1 MTLDNAL
8 LLAGSTAEA
17 AIVAV
22 LLLKRVYRT
31 FPVFSAFIAWSLLS
45 DVGGYILVHRFP
57 NSDMKIYVADTLIG
71 SLFQFAV
78 LVELSMSVLRPVR
91 ASLPRGAVVA
101 VVVLMALLC
110 MAVWPFAKTPGFDQ
124 FQPASRLLIHLQMTF
139 SVMRILFF
147 LALAGCSQL
156 LSIGWRDRE
165 LQIATGLGIYS
176 LASLSAA
183 LLHTNQAVVVGNS
196 TQWMQY
202 HMLDQMVGVSYVCS
216 IIYWVFCFAQ
226 KVPERRE
233 FTPQMQSFLLAVAG
247 SARSTR
253 IALSSASDSERDRR
267 DNR

>member
-1 MTLDNAL
+1 VTLDNAL
-8 LLAGSTAEA
+8 LLAGSAAQA

-31 FPVFSAFIAWSLLS
+31 FPVFSAYIAWSLIS
-45 DVGGYILVHRFP
+45 DVGGYILLQRFP
-57 NSDMKIYVADTLIG
+57 NSDMKVYVADALIG
-71 SLFQFAV
+71 SLFQFVV

-91 ASLPRGAVVA
+91 ESLPRGVAVA
-101 VVVLMALLC
+101 VVVIMALLC
-110 MAVWPFAKTPGFDQ
+110 ATVWSLAKIPGFAAL
-124 FQPASRLLIHLQMTF
+124 QPASRLLFHLQITF

-176 LASLSAA
+176 LTSLSAA
-183 LLHTNQAVVVGNS
+183 LLHTNQALS
-196 TQWMQY
+196 TQY
-202 HMLDQMVGVSYVCS
+202 HMLDQLVGVSYLCS
-216 IIYWVFCFAQ
+216 IIYWGFCFAQ

-253 IALSSASDSERDRR
+253 IALSNASDSEGARR
-267 DNR
+267 NKL

>member
-1 MTLDNAL
+1 VTLDNAL
-8 LLAGSTAEA
+8 LLAGLAAEA

-31 FPVFSAFIAWSLLS
+31 FPVFSAYMAWSLLG
-45 DVGGYILVHRFP
+45 DVGGYILLHRFP
-57 NSDMKIYVADTLIG
+57 NSDMNVYVADVLIG
-71 SLFQFAV
+71 SVFQFVV

-91 ASLPRGAVVA
+91 ASLPRGVVA
-101 VVVLMALLC
+101 AVIVLIALLC
-110 MAVWPFAKTPGFDQ
+110 AAVWPLAKIPGFAE
-124 FQPASRLLIHLQMTF
+124 FQPSSRLLFHLQITF

-183 LLHTNQAVVVGNS
+183 LLHTNQAVVVGNA
-196 TQWMQY
+196 TQWFQY
-202 HMLDQMVGVSYVCS
+202 HLLDQMVAASYVCS
-216 IIYWVFCFAQ
+216 IVYWVFCLAQ

-253 IALSSASDSERDRR
+253 VALSSASDSERARR
-267 DNR
+267 GKL

>member
-1 MTLDNAL
+1 MS
-8 LLAGSTAEA
+8 G
-17 AIVAV
+17 AI
-22 LLLKRVYRT
+22 
-31 FPVFSAFIAWSLLS
+31 F
-45 DVGGYILVHRFP
+45 LVHRFP
-57 NSDMKIYVADTLIG
+57 NSDMKVYVADTLIG
-71 SLFQFAV
+71 SVFQFAV

-91 ASLPRGAVVA
+91 ASLPRGVVVA

-110 MAVWPFAKTPGFDQ
+110 AAVWPFAKTPGFDE

-183 LLHTNQAVVVGNS
+183 LLHTNQAVGNATLAS
-196 TQWMQY
+196 QY

-216 IIYWVFCFAQ
+216 MVYWVFCFAQ

-233 FTPQMQSFLLAVAG
+233 FTPQMQNFLLAVAG
-247 SARSTR
+247 NARNTR
-253 IALSSASDSERDRR
+253 IALSNTADSERERR
-267 DNR
+267 DQR

>member
-1 MTLDNAL
+1 MTWDNAL
-8 LLAGSTAEA
+8 LLAGLAAEA

-31 FPVFSAFIAWSLLS
+31 FPVFTAYIAWSLLS
-45 DVGGYILVHRFP
+45 DVGGYILVHQFP
-57 NSDMKIYVADTLIG
+57 NSDMKVYVADTLIG
-71 SLFQFAV
+71 SVFQFAV

-91 ASLPRGAVVA
+91 ESLPRGAVVA
-101 VVVLMALLC
+101 VVVFIALLC
-110 MAVWPFAKTPGFDQ
+110 AAVWPFAKTPGFDN

-147 LALAGCSQL
+147 LALAACSQL

-183 LLHTNQAVVVGNS
+183 LLHTNQAVGNATLS
-196 TQWMQY
+196 MQY
-202 HMLDQMVGVSYVCS
+202 HMLDQMVGASYVCS

-253 IALSSASDSERDRR
+253 IALSSASDSEKARR
-267 DNR
+267 EKL